1 MLMGGD
7 VGVESTPGVGSTF
20 WMTARF
26 GKGTSGVGTHR
37 IAELSGKRA
46 LVVDDTPITRLVQT
60 QLLRETGLESEGVSS
75 GSSALA
81 AMTAADQSG
90 KPFDLVLIDLLM
102 PGMNGFETLANLRNQ
117 PLSRQPL
124 ALLVTASGD
133 PTIVDD
139 SRQAGFAEALFK
151 PLSLG
156 RLHGALK
163 KHRSALLGYDK
174 KHAGSSAG
182 SGDMDPRQLLQ
193 RDYRDARL
201 LLVEDDLLNQEVALI
216 MLGEIGWQ
224 IDVADNGEKAVE
236 LAAANNY
243 QFILMDMHMPVMDGL
258 EATRQIRQ
266 LPHGQHIPIIAMTA
280 NAFTEDRQR
289 CLDAGMND
297 FVTKPV
303 MPAVLYEKVLKLLS
317 D

>member
-1 MLMGGD
+1 M
-7 VGVESTPGVGSTF
+7 
-20 WMTARF
+20 
-26 GKGTSGVGTHR
+26 
-37 IAELSGKRA
+37 
-46 LVVDDTPITRLVQT
+46 
-60 QLLRETGLESEGVSS
+60 
-75 GSSALA
+75 
-81 AMTAADQSG
+81 
-90 KPFDLVLIDLLM
+90 
-102 PGMNGFETLANLRNQ
+102 
-117 PLSRQPL
+117 
-124 ALLVTASGD
+124 
-133 PTIVDD
+133 
-139 SRQAGFAEALFK
+139 
-151 PLSLG
+151 
-156 RLHGALK
+156 
-163 KHRSALLGYDK
+163 
-174 KHAGSSAG
+174 
-182 SGDMDPRQLLQ
+182 Q

-303 MPAVLYEKVLKLLS
+303 MPAALYEKVLKLLS
-317 D
+317 G